1 MCSAAWPFSVY
12 TKQDGCRFPT
22 PMCVLTTTYCYWD
35 PIIPSPFQC
44 TRKEEERVTVC
55 REKLRE
61 NLQSWRL
68 SARPTCTPTKT
79 WTEYAPTRI
88 RAALCVPITTHTYKK
103 KKELSFYKCIA
114 RTFLQQLNGF
124 SLELDQLMPLQDW
137 PAIED
142 RPVPL
147 SLNKVPAREE
157 LSKWIGETVY
167 KYEHEKHAS

>member
-1 MCSAAWPFSVY
+1 MHKERRRKSDRMSREAERKFAVLEIVCKTNMHTNENV
-12 TKQDGCRFPT
+12 DGICAHA
-22 PMCVLTTTYCYWD
+22 D
-35 PIIPSPFQC
+35 PCCP
-44 TRKEEERVTVC
+44 V
-55 REKLRE
+55 
-61 NLQSWRL
+61 
-68 SARPTCTPTKT
+68 
-79 WTEYAPTRI
+79 
-88 RAALCVPITTHTYKK
+88 RAYHYPHIQK